1 MAPMLAAG
9 GIAVGGEAGSDAP
22 RGAESVLGG
31 ISELAN
37 RPPDTMIGH
46 AVRARTAAKME
57 RHALAVTFPGLLLLC
72 LAAAQAAFGTDGL
85 PPPVA
90 RSVDFSTD
98 IQPLFRERCTMC
110 HGGEQQSSGLRL
122 DREVDALQGGYSGSV
137 IVPGA
142 SAESKLIR
150 LVAGVDGDL
159 QMPPVGDRLT
169 PRQIGLLRAWIDQ
182 GAVWPASDDGSA
194 SDEAEPQ
201 ARSTHWALQPLARPV
216 PPVTQNREWPR
227 NEIDSFVL
235 AGLDREGVRPSLEA
249 DRVTLIR
256 RLSLDL
262 VGLPPTPAEVGAF
275 LEDRRAGAYEEVV
288 GRLLDSKHFGER
300 WARYWL
306 DLAHYAD
313 SDGYRGDSFRP
324 KAWRYRHW
332 VIDAINRDMP
342 FDQFT
347 IEQLAGD
354 LLPGATVEQIVATG
368 FLRNTLTNREGGIDP
383 EEFRVEQVVERTSTV
398 GVVWLGLTVGCA
410 RCHDHKYDPVSQKEF
425 YQLYSFFNNADEV
438 DIDAPLPGEM
448 GPYLR
453 ERAKYLEARQPLLD
467 EHRIP
472 ELKRGWEARLLEAAA
487 HPGKWPDW
495 DISFDDLRTYLD
507 HGERILRTNP
517 SDRTWKE
524 EKRFTD
530 YFIRNYDRV
539 LTRERAEE
547 LKLKELSEMLKD
559 LDDNFPALSEAPVI
573 ESSRANR
580 KTRIHVGGQYKT
592 HGIAVEAGTPAVLPA
607 LGIAEPSRLDLAR
620 WLVSG
625 ENPLPPR
632 VLVNRIWQEL
642 FGTGLVGTSENF
654 GVQGERPS
662 HPELLDWL
670 ADEFVHSGWSLK
682 RLIKSIV
689 LTATYRQA
697 STARSDLRE
706 IDPGNRLLARQSR
719 LRLTA
724 EQIRDSTLHVSGL
737 LYPKIG
743 GKSIRPPQPDGAQR
757 LGGPTWTS
765 SEGKDRYRRGLYVV
779 FQRMSPYP
787 LMSNFD
793 MPSAY
798 GPACRRNRSNT
809 PLQALNL
816 LNDPVFLEAARALA
830 VRVLTESRTSDNA
843 GRLNYAYRLCL
854 GRKPDQEEREHLLS
868 ALDRQK
874 SVIEGAPQATRNLA
888 ALEIPG
894 VSRVDQAAWVTLC
907 SVLLNADEFITR
919 E

>member
-1 MAPMLAAG
+1 
-9 GIAVGGEAGSDAP
+9 
-22 RGAESVLGG
+22 
-31 ISELAN
+31 
-37 RPPDTMIGH
+37 
-46 AVRARTAAKME
+46 ME
-57 RHALAVTFPGLLLLC
+57 RRELGMARPGLLLLC
-72 LAAAQAAFGTDGL
+72 LLSAAQVALGAEAL
-85 PPPVA
+85 PPPVS
-90 RSVDFSTD
+90 RSVSFSSD

-110 HGGEQQSSGLRL
+110 HGGEQKLSGLRL
-122 DREVDALQGGYSGSV
+122 DRKADALQGGYSGPV

-142 SAESKLIR
+142 SAESRVVR
-150 LVAGVDGDL
+150 LVAGIDGDL
-159 QMPPVGDRLT
+159 RMPPVGDRLT
-169 PRQIGLLRAWIDQ
+169 PQQIGLLRAWIDQ
-182 GAVWPASDDGSA
+182 GAVWPESDDDSA
-194 SDEAEPQ
+194 SGEVETPS
-201 ARSTHWALQPLARPV
+201 RSTHWALQPLARPV

-227 NEIDSFVL
+227 SEIDSFVL
-235 AGLDREGVRPSLEA
+235 ARLEKEGISPSREG

-262 VGLPPTPAEVGAF
+262 VGLPPTPAEVDAF
-275 LEDRRAGAYEEVV
+275 IEDRRPSAYQEVV
-288 GRLLDSKHFGER
+288 ERLLDSRHFGER

-324 KAWRYRHW
+324 NAWRYRHW
-332 VIDAINRDMP
+332 VIDAINQDMP
-342 FDQFT
+342 FDEFT
-347 IEQLAGD
+347 IQQLAGD
-354 LLPGATVEQIVATG
+354 LLPNATVQQIVATG

-383 EEFRVEQVVERTSTV
+383 EEFRVEQVAERTSTV
-398 GVVWLGLTVGCA
+398 GIVWLGLTVGCA

-425 YQLYSFFNNADEV
+425 FQLYAFFNNADEV
-438 DIDAPLPGEM
+438 DIDAPLPGET
-448 GPYLR
+448 GPYLQ
-453 ERAKYLEARQPLLD
+453 ERAKYLEARRQLLD
-467 EHRIP
+467 EHQIP
-472 ELKRGWEARLLEAAA
+472 DFKRGWEARLVEAAA
-487 HPGKWPDW
+487 HPGQWPDW
-495 DISFDDLRTYLD
+495 DISFDDLRTSLD

-530 YFIRNYDRV
+530 YFIRNYGRV

-547 LKLKELSEMLKD
+547 LKLKELSQKLED
-559 LDDNFPALSEAPVI
+559 LDDSFPALSEAPVM
-573 ESSRANR
+573 ESSRAHR
-580 KTRIHVGGQYKT
+580 ETRIHVRGQYKT
-592 HGIAVEAGTPAVLPA
+592 QGMPVEAGTPAVLPP
-607 LGIAEPSRLDLAR
+607 LGSADPSRLDLAR

-632 VLVNRIWQEL
+632 VMVNRIWQEL
-642 FGTGLVGTSENF
+642 FGTGLVETSENF
-654 GVQGERPS
+654 GVQGARPS

-670 ADEFVHSGWSLK
+670 ASEFIRNDWSLK

-689 LTATYRQA
+689 LTATYQQS
-697 STARSDLRE
+697 STVRSELSE

-743 GKSIRPPQPDGAQR
+743 GRSIRPPQPDGAQR
-757 LGGPTWTS
+757 IGRSTWTS

-787 LMSNFD
+787 LMTNFD

-816 LNDPVFLEAARALA
+816 LNDPVFLEAAQALA
-830 VRVLTESRTSDNA
+830 VRVLTDSQTSDDR
-843 GRLNYAYRLCL
+843 GRLEYAYRRCL
-854 GRKPDQEEREHLLS
+854 GRMPDQEEREYLLNE
-868 ALDRQK
+868 LDRQK
-874 SVIEGAPQATRNLA
+874 SIIERAPHATRNLA
-888 ALEIPG
+888 VLEIAG
-894 VSRVDQAAWVTLC
+894 VSRVDQAAWVTLS
-907 SVLLNADEFITR
+907 SVLLNSDEFITR

>member
-1 MAPMLAAG
+1 
-9 GIAVGGEAGSDAP
+9 
-22 RGAESVLGG
+22 
-31 ISELAN
+31 
-37 RPPDTMIGH
+37 
-46 AVRARTAAKME
+46 ME
-57 RHALAVTFPGLLLLC
+57 RRELGATRPGLLLLC
-72 LAAAQAAFGTDGL
+72 LAAAQAAFGADSL
-85 PPPVA
+85 PPPVS
-90 RSVDFSTD
+90 RDVNFSSE

-110 HGGEQQSSGLRL
+110 HGGQQESSGLRL
-122 DREVDALQGGYSGSV
+122 DRKADALRGGNSGPV
-137 IVPGA
+137 IVPGV

-150 LVAGVDGDL
+150 LVAGMDGDL
-159 QMPPVGDRLT
+159 RMPPVGDRLT
-169 PRQIGLLRAWIDQ
+169 PQQISLLRAWIDQ
-182 GAVWPASDDGSA
+182 GAVWPEADGGSA
-194 SDEAEPQ
+194 SDKLETRS
-201 ARSTHWALQPLARPV
+201 RSTHWALQPLARPV

-235 AGLDREGVRPSLEA
+235 ARLDEAGVRPSPEA
-249 DRVTLIR
+249 DRETLIR

-262 VGLPPTPAEVGAF
+262 VGLPPTPAEVDAF
-275 LEDRRAGAYEEVV
+275 VEDRRPGAYEEIV
-288 GRLLDSKHFGER
+288 GRLLDSEHFGER

-324 KAWRYRHW
+324 NAWRYRHW

-347 IEQLAGD
+347 IQQLAGD

-398 GVVWLGLTVGCA
+398 GIVWLGLTVGCA

-425 YQLYSFFNNADEV
+425 YQLYAFFNNADEV

-448 GPYLR
+448 GPYLQ
-453 ERAKYLEARQPLLD
+453 ERAKYVEARRQLLD
-467 EHRIP
+467 EHQIP
-472 ELKRGWEARLLEAAA
+472 EFQRGWEARLLEAAA

-495 DISFDDLRTYLD
+495 DISFDDLRTFLD

-517 SDRTWKE
+517 ADRTRKE

-530 YFIRNYDRV
+530 YFVRNYERV
-539 LTRERAEE
+539 LTRDRAEE
-547 LKLKELSEMLKD
+547 LKLEELSQKLQD
-559 LDDNFPALSEAPVI
+559 LDDTFPALSEAPVM

-580 KTRIHVGGQYKT
+580 QTRIHVRGQYKVQ
-592 HGIAVEAGTPAVLPA
+592 GIPVKAGTPAVLPT
-607 LGIAEPSRLDLAR
+607 LGISDPSRLDLAR

-632 VLVNRIWQEL
+632 VMVNRIWQEL

-670 ADEFVHSGWSLK
+670 ASEFVRNGWSLK

-697 STARSDLRE
+697 SMARNDLRE
-706 IDPGNRLLARQSR
+706 RDPGNRLLARQSR

-743 GKSIRPPQPDGAQR
+743 GKSIRPPQPEGAQR
-757 LGGPTWTS
+757 IGGSTWTA
-765 SEGKDRYRRGLYVV
+765 SEGKHRYRRGLYVV

-787 LMSNFD
+787 LMTNFD

-816 LNDPVFLEAARALA
+816 LNDPVFLESAQALA
-830 VRVLTESRTSDNA
+830 VRVLTDSRTSDNG
-843 GRLNYAYRLCL
+843 GRLDYAYRLCL
-854 GRKPDQEEREHLLS
+854 GRKPDREEREYLLN
-868 ALDRQK
+868 ALDRQR
-874 SVIEGAPQATRNLA
+874 SVIERAPQATRNLA
-888 ALEIPG
+888 ALQIPG
-894 VSRVDQAAWVTLC
+894 VSRADQAAWVTLS

>member
-1 MAPMLAAG
+1 MLRAWGPSPSPVARQPQIGKPPAG
-9 GIAVGGEAGSDAP
+9 QENRAHYQ
-22 RGAESVLGG
+22 
-31 ISELAN
+31 SEVVA
-37 RPPDTMIGH
+37 T
-46 AVRARTAAKME
+46 ME
-57 RHALAVTFPGLLLLC
+57 RHGLGAARPALLLLC
-72 LAAAQAAFGTDGL
+72 LAAAQTTFGADRL
-85 PPPVA
+85 PPPVS
-90 RSVDFSTD
+90 RSVDFSSE
-98 IQPLFRERCTMC
+98 IQPLFRERCTIC
-110 HGGEQQSSGLRL
+110 HGGEQESSGLRL
-122 DREVDALQGGYSGSV
+122 DRKAAALRGGYSGPV
-137 IVPGA
+137 IVPGI
-142 SAESKLIR
+142 SAESRLVR
-150 LVAGVDGDL
+150 LVAGIDGDL
-159 QMPPVGDRLT
+159 RMPPVGDRLT
-169 PRQIGLLRAWIDQ
+169 PQQIGLLRAWIDQ
-182 GAVWPASDDGSA
+182 GAVWPESDGGSA
-194 SDEAEPQ
+194 SDRVEAQ
-201 ARSTHWALQPLARPV
+201 SRARHWALEPLERPA
-216 PPVTQNREWPR
+216 PPATQNREWPR

-235 AGLDREGVRPSLEA
+235 ARLDREGVSPAPEA

-262 VGLPPTPAEVGAF
+262 VGLPPTPAEVDAF
-275 LEDRRAGAYEEVV
+275 VADRRPGAYEEIV
-288 GRLLDSKHFGER
+288 GRLLDSKHFGEH

-324 KAWRYRHW
+324 NAWRYRHW

-354 LLPGATVEQIVATG
+354 LLPGATVEQVVATG

-398 GVVWLGLTVGCA
+398 GIVWLGLTVGCA

-438 DIDAPLPGEM
+438 DIDAPLPGEI
-448 GPYLR
+448 GPYLQQ
-453 ERAKYLEARQPLLD
+453 RARYLEARRQLLD

-472 ELKRGWEARLLEAAA
+472 EFKRDWEARLLEAAA

-495 DISFDDLRTYLD
+495 DISFDDVRTFLD

-517 SDRTWKE
+517 PDRTRKE

-530 YFIRNYDRV
+530 YFVRNYERV

-547 LKLKELSEMLKD
+547 LKLKQLSQKLKD
-559 LDDNFPALSEAPVI
+559 LDDAFPALSEAPVM
-573 ESSRANR
+573 ELSRANR
-580 KTRIHVGGQYKT
+580 ETHIHVRGQYKVQ
-592 HGIAVEAGTPAVLPA
+592 GIPVEAGTPAVLPT
-607 LGIAEPSRLDLAR
+607 LGIADPSRLDLAR

-632 VLVNRIWQEL
+632 VIVNRIWQQL

-654 GVQGERPS
+654 GVQGESPS

-670 ADEFVHSGWSLK
+670 ASEFVREGWSLK
-682 RLIKSIV
+682 RLIKNIV
-689 LTATYRQA
+689 LTATYQQA
-697 STARSDLRE
+697 STARSELRE

-719 LRLTA
+719 VRLTA
-724 EQIRDSTLHVSGL
+724 EQIRDSTLQVSGL

-743 GKSIRPPQPDGAQR
+743 GKSIRPPQPEGAQR
-757 LGGPTWTS
+757 IGGSTWRS

-787 LMSNFD
+787 LMTNFD

-816 LNDPVFLEAARALA
+816 LNDPVFLETARALA
-830 VRVLTESRTSDNA
+830 VRVLTESRSSDNGA
-843 GRLNYAYRLCL
+843 RLDNAYRLCL
-854 GRKPDQEEREHLLS
+854 GRRPDQQEREYLLN
-868 ALDRQK
+868 ALDHQK

-888 ALEIPG
+888 APEIPG
-894 VSRVDQAAWVTLC
+894 VSRVDQAAWVTLS
-907 SVLLNADEFITR
+907 SVLLNTDEFITR

>member
-1 MAPMLAAG
+1 
-9 GIAVGGEAGSDAP
+9 
-22 RGAESVLGG
+22 
-31 ISELAN
+31 
-37 RPPDTMIGH
+37 
-46 AVRARTAAKME
+46 ME
-57 RHALAVTFPGLLLLC
+57 RHELGATRPGLLLLC
-72 LAAAQAAFGTDGL
+72 LAAAQAAFGADSL
-85 PPPVA
+85 PPPVS
-90 RSVDFSTD
+90 RSVDFSSE
-98 IQPLFRERCTMC
+98 IQPLFRERCSTC
-110 HGGEQQSSGLRL
+110 HGGEQESSGLRL
-122 DREVDALQGGYSGSV
+122 DRKVDALRGGYSGPV
-137 IVPGA
+137 IVPGV

-150 LVAGVDGDL
+150 LVAGIDGDL
-159 QMPPVGDRLT
+159 RMPPVGDRLT
-169 PRQIGLLRAWIDQ
+169 PQQIGLLRAWIDQ
-182 GAVWPASDDGSA
+182 GAVWPEADGGSA
-194 SDEAEPQ
+194 SDKLETQ
-201 ARSTHWALQPLARPV
+201 SRSTHWALQPLARPV
-216 PPVTQNREWPR
+216 PPATQNREWPR
-227 NEIDSFVL
+227 NQIDSFVL
-235 AGLDREGVRPSLEA
+235 ARLDRAGVSPSPEA
-249 DRVTLIR
+249 DRATLIR

-262 VGLPPTPAEVGAF
+262 VGLPPTPAEVDAF
-275 LEDRRAGAYEEVV
+275 VADRRPGAYEAIV

-324 KAWRYRHW
+324 NAWRYRHW

-354 LLPGATVEQIVATG
+354 LLPGATVEQVVATG

-398 GVVWLGLTVGCA
+398 GIVWLGLTVGCA

-438 DIDAPLPGEM
+438 DIDAPLPGEL
-448 GPYLR
+448 GPYLQ
-453 ERAKYLEARQPLLD
+453 ERAKYLEARHQLLD
-467 EHRIP
+467 ENQIP
-472 ELKRGWEARLLEAAA
+472 EFKRGWEARLLEAAA

-495 DISFDDLRTYLD
+495 DISFDDLRTFLD

-530 YFIRNYDRV
+530 YFVQNYERV
-539 LTRERAEE
+539 LTKERAEE
-547 LKLKELSEMLKD
+547 LKLKELSQKLKD
-559 LDDNFPALSEAPVI
+559 LDDTFPALSEAPVM

-580 KTRIHVGGQYKT
+580 QTRIHVRGQYKVQ
-592 HGIAVEAGTPAVLPA
+592 GMPVEAGTPGVLPQ
-607 LGIAEPSRLDLAR
+607 LGISDPSRLDLAR

-632 VLVNRIWQEL
+632 VMVNRIWQEL
-642 FGTGLVGTSENF
+642 FGTGLVSTSENF

-670 ADEFVHSGWSLK
+670 ASEFVRDGWSLK
-682 RLIKSIV
+682 RLIQSIV

-697 STARSDLRE
+697 SMARSDLRE

-719 LRLTA
+719 VRLTA

-737 LYPKIG
+737 LYPKVG
-743 GKSIRPPQPDGAQR
+743 GRSIRPPQPEGAQR
-757 LGGPTWTS
+757 IGGSTWTS
-765 SEGKDRYRRGLYVV
+765 SEGSDRYRRGLYVV

-787 LMSNFD
+787 LMTNFD

-816 LNDPVFLEAARALA
+816 LNGPVFLEAARALA
-830 VRVLTESRTSDNA
+830 VRVLTESRSSDNGA
-843 GRLNYAYRLCL
+843 RLEHAYRLCL
-854 GRKPDQEEREHLLS
+854 GREPDREEREYLLN
-868 ALDRQK
+868 ALDRQR
-874 SVIEGAPQATRNLA
+874 SVIERAPQATRNLA
-888 ALEIPG
+888 APEIPG
-894 VSRVDQAAWVTLC
+894 VSLVDQAAWVSLS